1 MAVKI
6 IFCHLE
12 CLTVSY
18 SIEFSVNELSLNVY
32 RIKSIFEYSYVTNS
46 AIVCTMYLFL
56 KFGVVYHVKLEMTQF
71 RVTVTYMTN

>member
-32 RIKSIFEYSYVTNS
+32 RIKSIFECSYVTNS
-46 AIVCTMYLFL
+46 AIVCTMYPF
-56 KFGVVYHVKLEMTQF
+56 
-71 RVTVTYMTN
+71 

>member
-18 SIEFSVNELSLNVY
+18 SIDFSVNELSLNVY

-46 AIVCTMYLFL
+46 AIVCTMYLF
-56 KFGVVYHVKLEMTQF
+56 
-71 RVTVTYMTN
+71 

>member
-46 AIVCTMYLFL
+46 AIVCTMYLFKSL
-56 KFGVVYHVKLEMTQF
+56 ASFSLPCQT
-71 RVTVTYMTN
+71 RNDTI